1 MQANTIRVN
10 LKDIEMGEV
19 IDTGGSGAVISYWYA
34 SAPWTPSPTKMRL
47 FVQPRG
53 HSLASSYVDGWQCV
67 CKEMNPE
74 GTPPVAVEYFE
85 KEITLLENLPHHRN
99 IVRYLFHD
107 MHHGKIRLFMTR
119 YRSSLL
125 FIVRTTV
132 IYTDLRLSALR
143 SLQAAGVHHSSKD
156 PLLCA

>member
-1 MQANTIRVN
+1 
-10 LKDIEMGEV
+10 
-19 IDTGGSGAVISYWYA
+19 
-34 SAPWTPSPTKMRL
+34 
-47 FVQPRG
+47 
-53 HSLASSYVDGWQCV
+53 
-67 CKEMNPE
+67 MNPE

-125 FIVRTTV
+125 FIVRTTCARGGGPPTALLT
-132 IYTDLRLSALR
+132 YASSALR
-143 SLQAAGVHHSSKD
+143 SLQAAGIHHSSKD
-156 PLLCA
+156 SLLCA